1 MTSTA
6 MLKRKCMFTDELK
19 TYIYVFA
26 SAVML
31 RKLMKTQV
39 HSAKHKTSTRGDNL
53 SSTVT
58 NFFVSKTGPS
68 VFTIAEGTPAFHTV
82 NHHNSYRSMD
92 CTSGLL
98 RKIFPDLVT
107 AQTISSAW
115 TKTESI
121 VNAVIATHSVDVAME
136 ALEEIL
142 YPGVS
147 TDGSLETIP
156 STHSIFWLAKWGS
169 TKQIS

>member
-1 MTSTA
+1 MYVHGRTKNIYLCFRLGRDASEA
-6 MLKRKCMFTDELK
+6 DEK
-19 TYIYVFA
+19 
-26 SAVML
+26 
-31 RKLMKTQV
+31 
-39 HSAKHKTSTRGDNL
+39 
-53 SSTVT
+53 
-58 NFFVSKTGPS
+58 
-68 VFTIAEGTPAFHTV
+68 
-82 NHHNSYRSMD
+82 SMD